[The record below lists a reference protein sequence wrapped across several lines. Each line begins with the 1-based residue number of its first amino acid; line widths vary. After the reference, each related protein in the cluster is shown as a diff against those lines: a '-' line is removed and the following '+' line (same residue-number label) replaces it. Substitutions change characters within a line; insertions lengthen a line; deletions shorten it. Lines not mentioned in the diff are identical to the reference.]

1 MREVRDVREMESFF
15 RRFMLIGTKKDLD
28 KLRFLVKEK
37 NLSREDLTLILTTI
51 KLNPD
56 IS

>member
-1 MREVRDVREMESFF
+1 MEPDF
-15 RRFMLIGTKKDLD
+15 RRFTRIGTREDLD

-37 NLSREDLTLILTTI
+37 NLSREDLVLILKTI
-51 KLNPD
+51 ILNPD

>member
-1 MREVRDVREMESFF
+1 MKPDF
-15 RRFMLIGTKKDLD
+15 RRFTRIGTRKDLD
-28 KLRFLVKEK
+28 KLRYLVEEK
-37 NLSREDLTLILTTI
+37 NLSREDLILILKTI

>member
-1 MREVRDVREMESFF
+1 MDANF
-15 RRFMLIGTKKDLD
+15 RRFMLISTKKDLD
-28 KLRFLVKEK
+28 KLRYLVKEK
-37 NLSREDLTLILTTI
+37 NLSREDLALILRTI

>member
-1 MREVRDVREMESFF
+1 MNKDVREMESFF

-37 NLSREDLTLILTTI
+37 NLSREDLVLILKTI

>member
-1 MREVRDVREMESFF
+1 MKPDF

-28 KLRFLVKEK
+28 KLRFLVKEN
-37 NLSREDLTLILTTI
+37 NLSREDLVLILKTI

-56 IS
+56 NS

>member
-1 MREVRDVREMESFF
+1 MREMESFF